1 MKPPWLKLTEQ
12 WQATGHFGLTVP
24 FLVGALRR
32 WPNQPLGEA
41 EGIEQLRCLL
51 ISIRDNA
58 PADCIIRLYRCD
70 KINDLALALVSN
82 IPQFC
87 VSFQRSSATIPS
99 LYVEKNLLSQNS
111 ASFDDLVDV
120 LWLRY
125 GEIIE
130 AETFS
135 LCQGTF
141 RAFDDNDKALIS
153 DAASHADEDV

>member
-24 FLVGALRR
+24 FLVGALRT
-32 WPNQPLGEA
+32 WPNKPLGEVQ
-41 EGIEQLRCLL
+41 GIEQLRCLL

-58 PADCIIRLYRCD
+58 PADCIMRLYSCD
-70 KINDLALALVSN
+70 KINDLALAPISN

-87 VSFQRSSATIPS
+87 ASFQPSSGTIPS
-99 LYVEKNLLSQNS
+99 LYVEKSLLSQNS
-111 ASFDDLVDV
+111 VSFDDLVDV

-130 AETFS
+130 AEDFS
-135 LCQGTF
+135 LYQGTY
-141 RAFDDNDKALIS
+141 RPFDDNDKALIS
-153 DAASHADEDV
+153 DAVTRADEDV